1 MRCEEA
7 QAKLEAFVSGSLP
20 PEERLDVTG
29 HLRDCAACRAALARL
44 DNLAAV
50 LVRANE
56 PPLPE
61 GFTSRV
67 MSAAVR
73 RRAEPRTARWNPIRW
88 WRMVSVPMRAAAAIV
103 LVLGVAGGLVMGW
116 DMLPNSG
123 KGPSAGD
130 VVQNDPLR
138 GYNVDYLGDAPDGSL
153 ADSYLT
159 LLTGQ
164 NGEGQ

>member
-88 WRMVSVPMRAAAAIV
+88 WRMVSVPMRAAAAAM
-103 LVLGVAGGLVMGW
+103 LVIGVAAGLFMGW
-116 DMLPNSG
+116 TALSS
-123 KGPSAGD
+123 SAQTPATGAQ
-130 VVQNDPLR
+130 VDPLEA
-138 GYNVDYLGDAPDGSL
+138 YSIDYLTDTPKGSL

>member
-67 MSAAVR
+67 MSAALS
-73 RRAEPRTARWNPIRW
+73 RRAEPRTARWNPVQW
-88 WRMVSVPMRAAAAIV
+88 WRIVSVPMRAAAATM
-103 LVLGVAGGLVMGW
+103 LVLGVAAGLFMGW
-116 DMLPNSG
+116 TALPS
-123 KGPSAGD
+123 SAQTPTTGAQ
-130 VVQNDPLR
+130 VDPLEA
-138 GYNVDYLGDAPDGSL
+138 YSLDYLTDSPKGSL
-153 ADSYLT
+153 ADSYLA

-164 NGEGQ
+164 NGKGQ